1 MKRNRIIRILILIG
15 ATTFITPAT
24 DAQKISIGTYT
35 FKNGD
40 IYNGQLVG
48 GRPNGKGKTQ
58 MANGDTYEGG
68 YLKGK
73 RYGQGT
79 YTFTDGEKY
88 VGEWLEDH
96 QHQQ

>member
-1 MKRNRIIRILILIG
+1 MKKNNIIRALLLFG
-15 ATTFITPAT
+15 AATLITPAT
-24 DAQKISIGTYT
+24 NAQKISIGTYT

-58 MANGDTYEGG
+58 MVNGDTYEGG

-79 YTFTDGEKY
+79 YY
-88 VGEWLEDH
+88 VT
-96 QHQQ
+96 